1 LNDAARTRENAC
13 DPGGELHHLIF
24 GGAKMSRLVKRVLF
38 AAALAAAGSACA
50 DEQLRRDG
58 VALFGR
64 IDAAPALTP
73 EAELGR
79 MLFWDT
85 RLSQDGKTACAS
97 CHPARDWGADRR
109 RFSTDARG
117 ALTSRHSPTVFNS
130 IMQPTLR
137 WLGDRKNGAEQ
148 AESSITGSM
157 GFASKDAIIEVLTRA
172 DYLPRFRKA
181 YPDEPQPLTS
191 RNYGRAIAA
200 YEATLTTPAAFDRF
214 LAGDDSALTERQ
226 KSGMRAFVASG
237 CGGCHSGPLLGG
249 TLMQRFGVVRNYWIE
264 TGSTK
269 INAPKGRAYEKSF
282 HRVSRTVASRA

>member
-1 LNDAARTRENAC
+1 MNRLTRDFPNC
-13 DPGGELHHLIF
+13 FIV
-24 GGAKMSRLVKRVLF
+24 STIQS
-38 AAALAAAGSACA
+38 ALAPNFPHLLIEQADHIAHIVRRCLASGCDTVEPTAAG
-50 DEQLRRDG
+50 
-58 VALFGR
+58 
-64 IDAAPALTP
+64 
-73 EAELGR
+73 EAE
-79 MLFWDT
+79 W
-85 RLSQDGKTACAS
+85 TA
-97 CHPARDWGADRR
+97 
-109 RFSTDARG
+109 T
-117 ALTSRHSPTVFNS
+117 
-130 IMQPTLR
+130 IMKA
-137 WLGDRKNGAEQ
+137 G
-148 AESSITGSM
+148 
-157 GFASKDAIIEVLTRA
+157 V
-172 DYLPRFRKA
+172 FRKA
-181 YPDEPQPLTS
+181 YQDEPQPLTS